1 MQENVALMTG
11 ITGFVGSRLAQHL
24 MAEGWHLHG
33 IIRPGSSL
41 ASVEAL
47 LPQLTCHIH
56 DGSTEGMEAI
66 VQRVKPTVVFHLASL
81 FLAQHQVSDVKGL
94 IDSNLLFAT
103 QLADAMARQGVRYL
117 VNTGTFWQHHEN
129 RTDEPVNLY
138 AATKQAFEAILA
150 YYVSVDALQVI
161 TLKLSDT
168 YGPQD
173 PRKKLL
179 HLLMNL
185 ASDGTP
191 LAMSPGE
198 QEIDLVHIDD
208 VVRAF
213 SMAATRL
220 LSGQGV
226 GYACYAVS
234 SGQPVPLRGLVNIF
248 EEAAGRALPIRW
260 GERPYRP
267 REVMQTWRGGQPL
280 PGWQPAIGMAE
291 GFSALLASARTTH
304 P

>member
-1 MQENVALMTG
+1 MQEKVALMTG
-11 ITGFVGSRLAQHL
+11 ITGFVGSWLAQHL

-33 IIRPGSSL
+33 IVRSGSSL
-41 ASVEAL
+41 ESVEAL
-47 LPQLTCHIH
+47 GPQLTCHHH
-56 DGSTEGMEAI
+56 DGSTEGMETI

-81 FLAQHQVSDVKGL
+81 FLAQHQASDVTGL
-94 IDSNLLFAT
+94 INSNLLFAT
-103 QLADAMARQGVRYL
+103 QLVDAMARQGVRYL
-117 VNTGTFWQHHEN
+117 VNTGTFWQHYEN
-129 RTDEPVNLY
+129 RTYEPVCLY

-150 YYVSVDALQVI
+150 YYVAVDALQVI

-168 YGPQD
+168 YGPHD

-185 ASDGTP
+185 ASDGAA

-226 GYACYAVS
+226 GHAQYAVS
-234 SGQPVPLRGLVNIF
+234 SGQPVSLKRLVQIF
-248 EEAAGRALPIRW
+248 EEAAGRSLPIRW

-267 REVMQTWRGGQPL
+267 REVMQTWRNGQPL
-280 PGWQPAIGMAE
+280 PGWQSAIGMAE
-291 GFSALLASARTTH
+291 GFSDMLRACE
-304 P
+304 